1 MTTVEKF
8 VNALEELSQSYEQ
21 PEVQAFV
28 DKLCGQAN
36 LPSLDEIVM
45 IAKRHNEISR
55 NRLQRR
61 SA

>member
-45 IAKRHNEISR
+45 IAKDITK
-55 NRLQRR
+55 
-61 SA
+61 